1 MIYSLSERAK
11 LTKSEK
17 EEFERQSRNQ
27 KKKNGGENDTNSIS
41 LGVREGDS
49 LGPMANKM
57 HEKKNHSQKSRK
69 GVSFNKNCYYQ
80 GIFLKGHCIRTF
92 CCFEE

>member
-49 LGPMANKM
+49 LGPMEIKCM
-57 HEKKNHSQKSRK
+57 RKKTIVKSQER
-69 GVSFNKNCYYQ
+69 VSVSTK
-80 GIFLKGHCIRTF
+80 IAIIREF
-92 CCFEE
+92 F